1 MQVKTMRR
9 RIDQLGENPALDRF
23 VMPLRQA
30 VHAALRDQRVK
41 DALHGVWL
49 GHPLHPALSD
59 LPIVMW
65 TSASLLDLTGTNPRT
80 ATAFVG
86 VGIAAAVPTAAA
98 GLADWSELHTDQ
110 QRVGVV
116 HAAANSAALILY
128 TASLVN
134 RLRGRRGRGRFFGL
148 LGYAAASAGAGL
160 GGHLA
165 FRLAAG
171 PNHAERVP
179 WVAPEGW
186 QDVCALDDLPER
198 RPVRQQLGDVSVL
211 VVRSGPDVY
220 ALSGDCAHLDGPL
233 YEGELS
239 GWDTEPCVTCPWHGS
254 TYRLRDG
261 EVVHGPATAPQPAV
275 EVRLKNGRVL
285 LRAPSS
291 ALAAVISEAPVVEPV
306 H

>member
-9 RIDQLGENPALDRF
+9 RIDQLGQNAALDRF
-23 VMPLRQA
+23 VEPLRQT
-30 VHAALRDQRVK
+30 VHAVLRDRRVK

-59 LPIVMW
+59 LPIGMW
-65 TSASLLDLTGTNPRT
+65 TSAGLLDLTGTNPRT
-80 ATAFVG
+80 AAAFVG
-86 VGIAAAVPTAAA
+86 VGMAAAVPTAAA

-110 QRVGVV
+110 QRVGLV
-116 HAAANSAALILY
+116 HAAANSTALILY
-128 TASLVN
+128 AASLVN
-134 RLRGRRGRGRFFGL
+134 RMRGNRGRGRILGL
-148 LGYAAASAGAGL
+148 LGYTAASVGAGL

-165 FRLAAG
+165 FRLSAG

-179 WVAPEGW
+179 RVAPEGW
-186 QDVCALDDLPER
+186 QDICSLDDLPER
-198 RPVRQQLGDVSVL
+198 RPVRHELGDVSVV

-220 ALSGDCAHLDGPL
+220 ALAGECAHLDGPL
-233 YEGELS
+233 YEGKLS

-261 EVVHGPATAPQPAV
+261 EVVHGPATAPQPALR
-275 EVRLKNGRVL
+275 VRVQNGRVL
-285 LRAPSS
+285 LHAPSDV
-291 ALAAVISEAPVVEPV
+291 LAGVAGEAPVIEPV